1 MARDL
6 YYWDANVFS
15 GFLNEEPDKV
25 ADCETVLKE
34 AQAGHILL
42 VTSALTLAE
51 VLFIKNGPKLDASQR
66 DRIDRFFKADYITVR
81 NVTRIIADLA
91 RDVFWSHNIKPKDC
105 VHVSTAAFSKVP
117 TIHTFDEYLLG
128 KSGLTVNRHTLKIAR
143 PRVPH
148 QMDMIDESGKES

>member
-6 YYWDANVFS
+6 YYWDSNAFS
-15 GFLNEEPDKV
+15 GFLNEEPGKLG
-25 ADCETVLKE
+25 DCETVLKE

-66 DRIDRFFKADYITVR
+66 DKIDRFFKADYITVR
-81 NVTRIIADLA
+81 NVTRIIADLG
-91 RDVFWSHNIKPKDC
+91 RDVFWDHNIKPRDC
-105 VHVSTAAFSKVP
+105 VHVSTAIFYKIS
-117 TIHTFDEYLLG
+117 TMHTFDGGLLS
-128 KSGLTVNRHTLKIAR
+128 KSEMTVNGHTLKIVK